1 MLAGLLRS
9 EDVALDVVAP
19 DMQALFAAIGELM
32 WRNHALDPKAVAL
45 GLAARER
52 VGSTALG
59 QGVAI
64 PHARLGDLRCPVLA
78 YLRLRHPL
86 HCDTPDGHP
95 VVDVFSLL
103 VPEPATREHLEMLA
117 EVAQG
122 VSDPAFRQRL
132 HEQADARMVWLDL
145 TRRFDKLPATDWRAI
160 PLPDC
165 SFKTDCQARSP

>member
-1 MLAGLLRS
+1 
-9 EDVALDVVAP
+9 
-19 DMQALFAAIGELM
+19 MQALFAAIGELM
-32 WRNHALDPKAVAL
+32 WRNHALDPKAVAC
-45 GLAARER
+45 GLAARELA
-52 VGSTALG
+52 GSTALG
-59 QGVAI
+59 RGVAI

-103 VPEPATREHLEMLA
+103 VPDPATREHLEILA

-132 HEQADARMVWLDL
+132 HEQTDARVVWLDL
-145 TRRFDKLPATDWRAI
+145 VRLFDGLPATDWQAV
-160 PLPDC
+160 PPSDC
-165 SFKTDCQARSP
+165 GFETHCQASSP